1 MSSAEGARAR
11 PTGPALDPD
20 AKPPLRSRLR
30 YAFDN
35 TMARGT
41 SALIGWLAVV
51 TLAMIGFFTI
61 IILIAELAPD
71 DGEGRPGIVGQA
83 YDSLLRTLDPGT
95 IAGDTGD
102 WPFLLMM
109 LLVTFGGLL
118 IVSALIGVVATG
130 LDAKIN
136 ELRKGRSVVLER
148 DHTLILGWSETI
160 YTILAELEI
169 ANESEKDPSVVVLAD
184 QDKVEMDDLIR
195 TKVHP
200 KRTRVVTRSGSPI
213 DLADLALVSPATAR
227 SIIVLAPESP
237 EPDTEVIKTVLALTR
252 GADHVDRDYHIIA
265 EIHDPANLRAAGLVG
280 GAETVLIDKR
290 ETVAKLVVHAA
301 RQSGASVAFLELLD
315 FGGEEIYFN
324 EDPDLHGRPYLD
336 ALLAYEDCSVI
347 GVIDPK
353 GLVELNPP
361 NDRVIEP
368 GDQLIAV
375 AEDDAALAART
386 PFDGNVIE
394 EAMVVT
400 SPPDGRPESVLMLGW
415 NRGAPAV
422 ITEFDQFLKPG
433 SDLHVVAEEA
443 DAPVLVERCSG
454 RMKNTKVTFQPGST
468 TDREAL
474 EALGLERFDH
484 VIVLCHAGLN
494 DPQRADA
501 RTLVTLLHLRDI
513 AERRDAE
520 FSIVSEML
528 DDRNRQLAEVTQV
541 DDVIVSDKVVSL
553 MMAQI
558 SENKHLAQVFTQLFS
573 ASGSEIYLRPAA
585 EYVQPGA
592 EANYATIVEAAR
604 RRGESAIGYR
614 RGAHAHDAEADFGV
628 AVNPPKSDPFEVDGA
643 DSVIVLAEE

>member
-1 MSSAEGARAR
+1 
-11 PTGPALDPD
+11 
-20 AKPPLRSRLR
+20 
-30 YAFDN
+30 
-35 TMARGT
+35 MARGT
-41 SALIGWLAVV
+41 SALVGWLAAV
-51 TLAMIGFFTI
+51 TLVLIGFFTI
-61 IILIAELAPD
+61 IVLVAELAPD
-71 DGEGRPGIVGQA
+71 DGEGRPGVVGQTFK
-83 YDSLLRTLDPGT
+83 SLLHALDPGT
-95 IAGDTGD
+95 VAGDTGD
-102 WPFLLMM
+102 WPFLVMM
-109 LLVTFGGLL
+109 LLITLGGLFV
-118 IVSALIGVVATG
+118 VSALIGVIATG
-130 LDAKIN
+130 LDAKID
-136 ELRKGRSVVLER
+136 ELRKGRSAVLER

-160 YTILAELEI
+160 FTILSELEI

-195 TKVHP
+195 EKVHP

-213 DLADLALVSPATAR
+213 DLNDLAMVSPATAR
-227 SIIVLAPESP
+227 SIIVLAPEAE
-237 EPDTEVIKTVLALTR
+237 EPDAQVIKTVLALTR
-252 GADHVDRDYHIIA
+252 GADHVDRKYHIIA

-280 GAETVLIDKR
+280 GAEAVLIDKR

-324 EDPDLHGRPYLD
+324 EDPAFHGRPYGET
-336 ALLAYEDCSVI
+336 LLAYEDCSVI
-347 GVIDPK
+347 GLIDEERR
-353 GLVELNPP
+353 VELNPP
-361 NDRVIEP
+361 HDRTIGP

-375 AEDDAALAART
+375 AEDDAALAAGR
-386 PFDGNVIE
+386 PFAGSVIE
-394 EAMVVT
+394 GT
-400 SPPDGRPESVLMLGW
+400 ITPGSPPNGRPESVLMLGW

-433 SDLHVVAEEA
+433 SDLHVVAEQDEA
-443 DAPVLVERCSG
+443 PALIERCNG
-454 RMKNTKVTFQPGST
+454 QMKNTKVTFQQGST
-468 TDREAL
+468 TDRDAL
-474 EALGLERFDH
+474 EALGVERFDH
-484 VIVLCHAGLN
+484 VIVLCHAHIG

-513 AERRDAE
+513 ADRRGAE

-573 ASGSEIYLRPAA
+573 ASGSEIYLRPAS

-592 EANYATIVEAAR
+592 EANYATVVEAAR

-614 RGAHAHDAEADFGV
+614 RGAQSRDAESDFGV
-628 AVNPPKSDPFEVDGA
+628 SINPPKSEPFEVDGA

>member
-1 MSSAEGARAR
+1 MSSAQRTRAR

-20 AKPPLRSRLR
+20 KKPPLRSRLR

-41 SALIGWLAVV
+41 PALVGWLAAV
-51 TLAMIGFFTI
+51 TLVLIGFFTI
-61 IILIAELAPD
+61 VVLIAGLAPD
-71 DGEGRPGIVGQA
+71 DGDGKPGVVGQTFK
-83 YDSLLRTLDPGT
+83 SLLHALDPGT
-95 IAGDTGD
+95 VAGDTGD

-109 LLVTFGGLL
+109 LLVTLGGLFV
-118 IVSALIGVVATG
+118 VSALIGVIATG
-130 LDAKIN
+130 LDSKID
-136 ELRKGRSVVLER
+136 EMRKGRSVVLER

-160 YTILAELEI
+160 FTILSELEI
-169 ANESEKDPSVVVLAD
+169 ANASERDPSVVVLAD
-184 QDKVEMDDLIR
+184 EDKVEMDDLIR
-195 TKVHP
+195 EKVGP

-213 DLADLALVSPATAR
+213 DLNDLAMVSPATAR
-227 SIIVLAPESP
+227 SIIVLAPAGP

-252 GADHVDRDYHIIA
+252 GADHVDREYHIIA
-265 EIHDPANLRAAGLVG
+265 EIHDPANLRPAGLVG
-280 GAETVLIDKR
+280 GAEAVLIDKR

-324 EDPDLHGRPYLD
+324 EDPDLHGRPYGD

-347 GVIDPK
+347 GVIDAERR
-353 GLVELNPP
+353 VQLNPAH
-361 NDRVIEP
+361 DRVIEA
-368 GDQLIAV
+368 GDELIAV

-386 PFDGNVIE
+386 PFSGSVIE
-394 EAMVVT
+394 EVIAPRT
-400 SPPDGRPESVLMLGW
+400 TLEARPESVLVLGW
-415 NRGAPAV
+415 NSGAPAV

-433 SDLHVVAEEA
+433 SDLHVVADEPEA
-443 DAPVLVERCSG
+443 PALVERCNG
-454 RMKNTKVTFQPGST
+454 RLKNTAVTFQESST
-468 TDREAL
+468 TDREML
-474 EALGLERFDH
+474 DALGVERFDH
-484 VIVLCHAGLN
+484 VIVLCHANGI

-513 AERRDAE
+513 AERRGAE

-541 DDVIVSDKVVSL
+541 DDVIVSGKVVSL

-558 SENKHLAQVFTQLFS
+558 SENKHLAAVFTQLFS

-585 EYVQPGA
+585 EYVQTGA
-592 EANYATIVEAAR
+592 EANYATVVEAAR

-614 RGAHAHDAEADFGV
+614 RGVLAHDADADFGV
-628 AVNPPKSDPFEVDGA
+628 AINPPKSDPFEVEQG
-643 DSVIVLAEE
+643 DSVIVLAED